1 MKLRKITIPFA
12 VAATVFAAGI
22 SAQAAQPNVIVV
34 ITDDQGLGDLG
45 CSGNPI
51 VKTPHID
58 RFHENAVR
66 LTNYHVDTT
75 CSPSRAALMTGRY
88 SNRVGVWH
96 TVQGRSLLRTRETT
110 MADVFAENGYE
121 TGFFGKWHLGDN
133 YPYRPEDRGFSH
145 VVMHGGG
152 GVGQTPDYWGN
163 DYFNDVYCVNGE
175 WKKFEGFCTDVWFG
189 EAEKFIRRM
198 KKGNKPFFAYIS
210 PNAPHGPLR
219 APQNY
224 LDMYMDHP
232 GLQEHKSR
240 IPFYGMITNID
251 DRFGDLMKLLKEEG
265 LEENTL
271 VVFTT
276 DNGTAGGNVIWDAG
290 MRGGKGSVYEGGHRV
305 PWFMRWP
312 SGKLAGGRDVDQ
324 LTAHLDILP
333 TFIDLFGLKAKPV
346 DYDGVSV
353 KDAIYGDTE
362 ILRDRTLMVET
373 QRIKDPVKWRNAA
386 VMDDRWRYAYE
397 NLYDLQNDPKQQN
410 NLAGQYP
417 EVVERLRAEYDKF
430 WASVS
435 ADHDLFSRLTIGAL
449 EQNPT
454 LLTSMDHITEGTK
467 LPAWSQSGVCRGQAI
482 DAPWMITASRSGS
495 YQISIRRWPAESDLS
510 IQAKRSNGD
519 KHKWVKAY
527 LEIGDIALTKII
539 PADAKEV
546 TFTVDLEKG
555 DLPLNTGFVSADGT
569 RASANYAYVYLG
581 GKKGW
586 QTREGLGL
594 PFVDIDAVRDYPKI
608 CDELGRKPGKK

>member
-1 MKLRKITIPFA
+1 VSKLR
-12 VAATVFAAGI
+12 TVLKWSVVAGI
-22 SAQAAQPNVIVV
+22 AACALNVVAESVRPNVIIV
-34 ITDDQGLGDLG
+34 ITDDQGYGDLG
-45 CSGNPI
+45 CHGNPI
-51 VKTPHID
+51 IKTPNID
-58 RFHENAVR
+58 RFHEQSIR

-96 TVQGRSLLRTRETT
+96 TVQGRSLLRQRETT

-133 YPYRPEDRGFSH
+133 FPYRPEDRGFSH

-163 DYFNDVYCVNGE
+163 DYFNDTYCVNGTWE
-175 WKKFEGFCTDVWFG
+175 KFEGFCTDVWFR
-189 EAEKFIRRM
+189 EASTFIRRM

-224 LDMYMDHP
+224 LDLYKDHP

-240 IPFYGMITNID
+240 IPFFGMITNID
-251 DRFGDLMKLLKEEG
+251 DRFGDLVNLLKAEG

-312 SGKLAGGRDVDQ
+312 AGKLTGGRDVDQ
-324 LTAHLDILP
+324 LTAHIDILP
-333 TFIDLFGLKAKPV
+333 TFVDLLGLQAAPV
-346 DYDGVSV
+346 EYDGVSV
-353 KDAIYGDTE
+353 KKAIYGDQDV
-362 ILRDRTLMVET
+362 LRDRTLVVET
-373 QRIKDPVKWRNAA
+373 QRIKDPVKWRNCS
-386 VMDDRWRYAYE
+386 VMNDRWRYAYE
-397 NLYDLQNDPKQQN
+397 SLYDLQNDPTQQRN
-410 NLAGQYP
+410 VATQYP
-417 EVVERLRAEYDKF
+417 EVVEQLRAEYDQF

-435 ADHDLFSRLTIGAL
+435 VDHHLFSCQIIGAP

-454 LLTSMDHITEGTK
+454 VLTSLDHITEGTE
-467 LPAWSQSGVCRGQAI
+467 LPAWSQFGVCRGKPI
-482 DAPWMITASRSGS
+482 NAPWMISATQPGR

-510 IQAKRSNGD
+510 IQAKQANSD
-519 KHKWVKAY
+519 KHRWIQAY
-527 LEIGDIALTKII
+527 LETGDIVLKKEI
-539 PADAKEV
+539 PTDAKEV
-546 TFTVDLEKG
+546 TFMIELKG
-555 DLPLNTGFVSADGT
+555 ESCLLNTGFISADGI

-581 GKKGW
+581 EKIGW

-594 PFVDIDAVRDYPKI
+594 SFVDADAGPARP
-608 CDELGRKPGKK
+608 